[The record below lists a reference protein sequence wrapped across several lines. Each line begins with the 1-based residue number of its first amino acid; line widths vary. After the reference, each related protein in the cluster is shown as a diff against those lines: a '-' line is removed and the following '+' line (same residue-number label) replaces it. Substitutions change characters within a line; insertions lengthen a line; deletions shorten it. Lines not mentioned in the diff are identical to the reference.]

1 MSPVPIK
8 GHDTHELFPELFEP
22 PEQCNRPKPLQKQ
35 IDAARKLVRK
45 RNSNQS
51 EKRSRLQIV
60 PAGVQN
66 GGEKLFPLKEY
77 PLQGRMTAMV
87 A

>member
-35 IDAARKLVRK
+35 IDAARKLVR
-45 RNSNQS
+45 RETQS
-51 EKRSRLQIV
+51 SLRSALASKSCLREFKTE
-60 PAGVQN
+60 A
-66 GGEKLFPLKEY
+66 KLFPLKEY